1 MARQPSSVPPSDV
14 PVERRCRGR
23 EHDAHRFA
31 FSEMIQR
38 KDPFLWWLG
47 LQTSGAAE
55 CTATRHCTSSKA
67 GAAICRRPSDSV
79 TIQGL
84 RSMFT
89 THEPK
94 VPGGGG
100 GGTRPDGTETNQVEA
115 QEVSL
120 AHPKKTCASGTD
132 QVRARHGNFDGTAD
146 CEGWLL
152 SCARGTSAGRVHKAN
167 DPLDWFNQR
176 RQREAVAWDRE
187 DVIGLGDGT
196 SPMPNRAA
204 ACVELLNLTFTTT
217 DSSHEAPMSPC
228 SSTPPNLQMAR
239 KNDGRKSSGCHTH
252 LQCTQ
257 RCTLRQFLP
266 HPCL

>member
-1 MARQPSSVPPSDV
+1 MARQPSSVPPSDI

-79 TIQGL
+79 TTQGL

-94 VPGGGG
+94 VPGAWG
-100 GGTRPDGTETNQVEA
+100 GGTRPDGTETSQVDA
-115 QEVSL
+115 RGVSM
-120 AHPKKTCASGTD
+120 AHPKQRCVPGMDA
-132 QVRARHGNFDGTAD
+132 VRAWRGNSNGNRRIARTAFH
-146 CEGWLL
+146 L
-152 SCARGTSAGRVHKAN
+152 R
-167 DPLDWFNQR
+167 
-176 RQREAVAWDRE
+176 
-187 DVIGLGDGT
+187 LGY
-196 SPMPNRAA
+196 
-204 ACVELLNLTFTTT
+204 
-217 DSSHEAPMSPC
+217 
-228 SSTPPNLQMAR
+228 
-239 KNDGRKSSGCHTH
+239 
-252 LQCTQ
+252 
-257 RCTLRQFLP
+257 
-266 HPCL
+266 